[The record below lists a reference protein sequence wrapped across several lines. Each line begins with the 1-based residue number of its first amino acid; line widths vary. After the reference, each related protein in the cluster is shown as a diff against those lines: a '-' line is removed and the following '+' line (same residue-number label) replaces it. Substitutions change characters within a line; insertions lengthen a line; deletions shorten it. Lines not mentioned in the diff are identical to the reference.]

1 MRAAI
6 QLKENNVEELK
17 KKLLSIVAE
26 LNEAA
31 TLASKTKSEK
41 GLAKGLPMLGLACQL
56 RMDAGQ
62 IAKAVR
68 EL

>member
-1 MRAAI
+1 M
-6 QLKENNVEELK
+6 EELK
-17 KKLLSIVAE
+17 KKLLNIIAE

-56 RMDAGQ
+56 RMDAGE
-62 IAKAVR
+62 IAMTVR